1 MRQISAPIISSEEV
15 TSNTHLVWIDAA
27 EIASSGQPGQF
38 VTIYCENLLLRRPF
52 SIHQVNSTQF
62 AILFKVVGEGTT
74 WLSRQREGDRID
86 VLGPLGAGFNI
97 TPSARNLLMVAGG
110 IGLAP
115 LIFLAQR
122 ALPRHAIT
130 LIHGASTSAD
140 LYPPSLLRPG
150 SPGIPSHLFEEIRFI
165 PVTEDGS
172 AGEKGMSTS
181 ILPRFLNWAD
191 QIFACG
197 PAAMYQ
203 AMARIPLPTQENKLK
218 METCQV
224 SLETIMGCGIG
235 ACYGCTINTRK
246 GTKRVCRDG
255 PVFRMDDILWQE
267 VKI

>member
-1 MRQISAPIISSEEV
+1 LKQIFAPIISNEKI

-52 SIHQVNSTQF
+52 SIHQINSTRF
-62 AILFKVVGEGTT
+62 AILLKVVGEGTT
-74 WLSRQREGDRID
+74 WLSHQREGDRID
-86 VLGPLGAGFNI
+86 ILGPLGAGFNI

-110 IGLAP
+110 IGIAP

-122 ALPRHAIT
+122 ALSQHALT
-130 LIHGASTSAD
+130 LIQGASTSAD
-140 LYPPSLLRPG
+140 LYPPSLLRTNA
-150 SPGIPSHLFEEIRFI
+150 PGISFHSFEEINLI

-172 AGEKGMSTS
+172 AGEKGMTTS
-181 ILPRFLNWAD
+181 IIPRFLDWAD

-197 PAAMYQ
+197 PTAMYQ
-203 AMARIPLPTQENKLK
+203 AMARIPLSTQESKLK
-218 METCQV
+218 METCQA
-224 SLETIMGCGIG
+224 SLETSMGCGIG

-246 GTKRVCRDG
+246 GPKRVCRDG
-255 PVFRMDDILWQE
+255 PVFRMYDILWQE